1 MVGAKF
7 PLMCSRLVIPSELTF
22 FWITGIFNR
31 YYNAWIESSEEQSS
45 SSNSTD
51 TDSASKNKPVE
62 DSLLELNKI
71 EAPSL
76 RADRQSGD
84 ESWWKEGE
92 EDGSESSSS
101 GSQDSVRSPQKSHS
115 TSFFSSK
122 SKSSERI
129 VFGPA
134 KIDESVSQFG
144 DLMDTEV
151 RYFSLDC
158 EHDSLISVGG
168 KWASKIH
175 WRVAFADWLIG
186 STISGKWWAPLAAA
200 LSRQRSRVVRG
211 PHLKSGDPVLK
222 SRSDH
227 QRDLLR

>member
-1 MVGAKF
+1 M
-7 PLMCSRLVIPSELTF
+7 
-22 FWITGIFNR
+22 
-31 YYNAWIESSEEQSS
+31 
-45 SSNSTD
+45 
-51 TDSASKNKPVE
+51 E

-84 ESWWKEGE
+84 ESWWKDGE
-92 EDGSESSSS
+92 ESSKDGWSS

-129 VFGPA
+129 VFDTA
-134 KIDESVSQFG
+134 NIDESVLQFG

-158 EHDSLISVGG
+158 KRDSLISVGG
-168 KWASKIH
+168 K
-175 WRVAFADWLIG
+175 
-186 STISGKWWAPLAAA
+186 
-200 LSRQRSRVVRG
+200 
-211 PHLKSGDPVLK
+211 
-222 SRSDH
+222 
-227 QRDLLR
+227 

>member
-1 MVGAKF
+1 M
-7 PLMCSRLVIPSELTF
+7 
-22 FWITGIFNR
+22 
-31 YYNAWIESSEEQSS
+31 
-45 SSNSTD
+45 
-51 TDSASKNKPVE
+51 E

-129 VFGPA
+129 VFDAA
-134 KIDESVSQFG
+134 KIDESVLQFG

-151 RYFSLDC
+151 SYFSLGC

-168 KWASKIH
+168 K
-175 WRVAFADWLIG
+175 
-186 STISGKWWAPLAAA
+186 
-200 LSRQRSRVVRG
+200 
-211 PHLKSGDPVLK
+211 
-222 SRSDH
+222 
-227 QRDLLR
+227 